1 MRLDERDA
9 RCGDEHVSALLPR
22 YAHGDLGAGDTARVR
37 AHLSACASC
46 RDELALRDAVVRRT
60 HEEMAALA
68 APSLALLDRVW
79 AETKQPA
86 VVPRRRT
93 PLPAA
98 LGAQAA
104 WAWALTRMQ
113 AKLLPRGIWI
123 ISPAAMLLA
132 VATALAWHGHTYPP
146 LVLAFFV
153 TTATAGGAALLYG
166 PEGDPSL
173 EVALATPTRPR
184 VVLLS
189 RFVLALCYNVALAV
203 GATLLLSA
211 VRSGGFAQLA
221 SSWLGPTLLLS
232 GLSLLLS
239 VRRDSMAGIAAVA
252 GLWCLRLILL
262 LALPPAQTGA
272 SLWSLLGAIWQTTP
286 ITLAVAALLCV
297 AAVLATPREVRA
309 A

>member
-9 RCGDEHVSALLPR
+9 PYDGGHISALLAR
-22 YAHGDLGAGDTARVR
+22 YTRGDLGATDAARVR
-37 AHLSACASC
+37 AHLRACAAC
-46 RDELALRDAVVRRT
+46 RDELALRDAVSRRT
-60 HEEMAALA
+60 HAEMAAMA

-79 AETKQPA
+79 AEAERPA
-86 VVPRRRT
+86 VPQSRA
-93 PLPAA
+93 PLTAA
-98 LGAQAA
+98 LGAQVARG
-104 WAWALTRMQ
+104 WALTRMQ
-113 AKLLPRGIWI
+113 AKLLPRGVWI
-123 ISPAAMLLA
+123 IAPAAMLLA

-146 LVLAFFV
+146 LVLGFFV

-173 EVALATPTRPR
+173 ELALATPTRPH

-189 RFVLALCYNVALAV
+189 RFVLALCYNVALAL

-221 SSWLGPTLLLS
+221 ASWLGPTLLLS

-239 VRRDSMAGIAAVA
+239 VRRGSMAGIAAIA

-286 ITLAVAALLCV
+286 ITLAAAALLCV
-297 AAVLATPREVRA
+297 AAILATPREVRA